1 MSADLITA
9 NAGCGKTWTLANR
22 CIGWLVQRRRILGT
36 SDPEHLVAVTFTRKA
51 AGEILDRV
59 LDHVSSAI
67 LDPKALAGFSPGFN
81 IDPPPTRDELISVLE
96 DLAGTLHRLQLGT
109 LDGLYNK
116 IATSCATLIDMPA
129 NWSIGDEPTLDAIRS
144 RSLDDLLDACDSE
157 AIELLVHEAEREVL
171 QSQVHK
177 QLLPTVWGSH
187 GGTGLLS
194 LWRRTSV
201 ESGDRAWKA
210 FDELDDDAIA
220 PGARRATNEE
230 LAQACRDLATAPIAK
245 KKDGNDMVVWVK
257 TRAMLVEWAEN
268 RHWRSFL
275 SHRLVQNMVQGQMYS
290 KSVIPDGFRNAME
303 PLLRHALAELAT
315 GLKARMRSWRLLLHG
330 LDRSSRRRQR
340 EAGAYSFQDVADL
353 LAERDV
359 LSEGDRIWLQY
370 QLDAE
375 LRDLALDEFQDTSAA
390 QFKVIEPI
398 IEEILAGAG
407 AHDLDRSLLIVAD
420 PKQAIYGWRGGT
432 SALLDKVRYL
442 GQDSL
447 EETTLERSYR
457 SGPAIIEFV
466 NDLFES
472 IGTNES
478 ILGKTHTQIPSDILQ
493 RCGLPETDLSQSPAR
508 QGLDAWHFD
517 HHETAHPDDPS
528 AVLAW
533 RVERGE
539 KRRIKIDLVAER
551 VTDIVT
557 RRRNQSGSMGIL
569 MPTNK
574 GVTTVVEHLR
584 KAGIPA
590 SEEGSGA
597 LGDSL
602 AANAILSLLQLGDH
616 PGNTEAAF
624 RVSHS
629 PLGSLVG
636 LQPLET
642 IDPGDMTQALAKVSL
657 QIRRQVLDTGLEEY
671 LISLKNELAPH
682 TDAQDQKAIGLCID
696 LASAWIPTGVLRL
709 SDFVQH
715 VRTTSTGVPSG
726 AAVRVMTLH
735 KAKGLE
741 FDEIILPI
749 LDEPLIKSS
758 NTGSCF
764 PWSPTVLDPVAIVM
778 PEASRE
784 LRLHAPI
791 LEVGEQQRWVRDLSD
806 RLSLLYVALTRARHV
821 INLVFHV
828 DDRDPDQQLTA
839 GNIIR
844 AALPD
849 LDEAVRTGEE
859 DSEGRIWMHTA
870 AAWDDKTARTTEPP
884 QATRPPRPIR
894 FEPIDSVD
902 PDVVAPSTHE
912 SATME
917 DMFKVHSTR
926 ARDRGTELH
935 ELFRVIEWL
944 DDGPPDDLAIESALR
959 QAAIATGIPPTE
971 EQRQEV
977 LATFNSALQHDEIA
991 GRLSRAAYAHL
1002 EVDSLEVLQEWPI
1015 LQQLED
1021 TLVRGRLDRLVV
1033 GRRNGEV
1040 VFAEVVD
1047 FKSGPIGD
1055 DEAGMVEYYRPQL
1068 AFYAEVV
1075 QAHFKLD
1082 PEHVFSRLLF
1092 IDACRDL
1099 PCTPCQTAPSSS

>member
-1 MSADLITA
+1 MTAVLITA

-59 LDHVSSAI
+59 LDHVSAAI
-67 LDPKALAGFSPGFN
+67 LDSKALADFSPGFN
-81 IDPPPTRDELISVLE
+81 IDPPPTQDELIGVLE
-96 DLAGTLHRLQLGT
+96 DLAKTMHRLQFGT
-109 LDGLYNK
+109 LDGLYNR

-129 NWSIGDEPTLDAIRS
+129 NWTIGDDPTMDAIRT

-177 QLLPTVWGSH
+177 RLLPTVWGSH
-187 GGTGLLS
+187 SGTGLLS
-194 LWRRTSV
+194 LWRRTSL
-201 ESGDRAWKA
+201 ESGDHAWKA
-210 FDELDDDAIA
+210 FDELDDDTIA

-230 LAQACRDLATAPIAK
+230 LAQACQALAVASVAQ
-245 KKDGNDMVVWVK
+245 KKDGNDKVAWVK
-257 TRAMLVEWAEN
+257 ARAMLVEWAEK
-268 RHWRSFL
+268 RHWRPFL
-275 SHRLVQNMVQGQMYS
+275 SHTLVQNMVQGQMYS
-290 KSVIPDGFRNAME
+290 TGVMPDAFRSAIE
-303 PLLRHALAELAT
+303 PLLCHALAELAA
-315 GLKARMRSWRLLLHG
+315 GLKAKMRSWRLLLHG

-359 LSEGDRIWLQY
+359 LSEDDRIWLQY

-398 IEEILAGAG
+398 IEEILAGEG
-407 AHDLDRSLLIVAD
+407 AHDLDRSMLIVAD

-447 EETTLERSYR
+447 KETTLERSYR

-472 IGTNES
+472 IGTNGS
-478 ILGKTHTQIPSDILQ
+478 ILGKTHPQTSSDILQ
-493 RCGLPETDLSQSPAR
+493 RCGLPEVDLSRSPAR

-539 KRRIKIDLVAER
+539 KRRINLDLVADR
-551 VTDIVT
+551 VRDIVT
-557 RRRNQSGSMGIL
+557 RRWDRSGSIGIL

-574 GVTTVVEHLR
+574 GVATVVEHLR

-590 SEEGSGA
+590 SEEGSSA
-597 LGDSL
+597 LSDSL
-602 AANAILSLLQLGDH
+602 AANTLLSLLQFGDH
-616 PGNTEAAF
+616 PGNTDAAF
-624 RVSHS
+624 KVSHS

-636 LQPLET
+636 LLPLET
-642 IDPGDMTQALAKVSL
+642 IEPGDMKQILEKASH
-657 QIRRQVLDTGLEEY
+657 QIRRQVLDRGLEEY
-671 LISLKNELAPH
+671 LISLKSELAPH

-696 LASAWIPTGVLRL
+696 LASSWTPTGVLRL

-715 VRTTSTGVPSG
+715 VRTTSTGEPSD

-735 KAKGLE
+735 AAKGLE

-749 LDEPLIKSS
+749 LDETLIKSS
-758 NTGSCF
+758 NTGSCI
-764 PWSPTVLDPVAIVM
+764 PWSPTSLDPVAMVM
-778 PEASRE
+778 PEAGAE

-828 DDRDPDQQLTA
+828 DDRDPDKQLTA

-844 AALPD
+844 AALPE
-849 LDEAVRTGEE
+849 LDEAVRAGEE
-859 DSEGRIWMHTA
+859 DSEGRIWMQTA
-870 AAWDDKTARTTEPP
+870 AGWDDKTTRSTEPP
-884 QATRPPRPIR
+884 RATRSARPIC
-894 FEPIDSVD
+894 FEPLDPID
-902 PDVVAPSTHE
+902 PNEVAPSTHE

-917 DMFKVHSTR
+917 DLFKVYSTR
-926 ARDRGTELH
+926 ARNRGTELH

-944 DDGPPDDLAIESALR
+944 EDGPPDDATIESALR
-959 QAAIATGIPPTE
+959 QAAIATGMPQTE

-977 LATFNSALQHDEIA
+977 LTTFNSALQHDEIA
-991 GRLSRAAYAHL
+991 DRLSRSAYAHL
-1002 EVDSLEVLQEWPI
+1002 ELDSLEVLREWPI
-1015 LQQLED
+1015 LQQLEH

-1033 GRRNGEV
+1033 GRRNGKV

-1055 DEAGMVEYYRPQL
+1055 DEAGMAEYYRPQL

-1092 IDACRDL
+1092 IDAGRDL
-1099 PCTPCQTAPSSS
+1099 PCTPCQIAPSSS